1 MSLDA
6 QHRWY
11 LSKMGISIWEL
22 RQRQSVEQQI
32 APGIVAEE
40 DRSVLQPQY
49 DVEPDLEL
57 SNDCH
62 ANWLTLEKNVNECV
76 ACDLY
81 QTRSQAVFGVGNK
94 HADCMII
101 GEAPGAE
108 EDRLGE
114 PFVGRA
120 GNLLNKMLFAIGLQ
134 RKDVFIANILKCRPP
149 NNRDPKLAEITK
161 CEPFL
166 QSQMDLINPKL
177 IVALGRIAAHNLLKT
192 DQPLSSLRGNVNYY
206 GKKKI
211 PVIVTYHPAYLL
223 RSPREKRKS
232 WQDLQ
237 FIQSLLRDSTQ
248 TKKR

>member
-11 LSKMGISIWEL
+11 LSKMGISAWEL
-22 RQRQSVEQQI
+22 RQRQSVVEQI
-32 APGIVAEE
+32 APADEHRTE
-40 DRSVLQPQY
+40 LQPKHRI
-49 DVEPDLEL
+49 ESNLEL
-57 SNDCH
+57 LNDSH
-62 ANWLTLEKNVNECV
+62 ANWQALEKNVNDCV

-81 QTRSQAVFGVGNK
+81 QSRSQVVFGVGNK

-114 PFVGRA
+114 PFVGPA
-120 GNLLNKMLFAIGLQ
+120 GKLLNNMLYAIGLQ
-134 RKDVFIANILKCRPP
+134 REDVFITNILKCRPP

-166 QSQMDLINPKL
+166 QSQMDMIKPKL

-192 DQPLSSLRGNVNYY
+192 DQPLSTLRGNISYY
-206 GKKKI
+206 GKNKI

-232 WQDLQ
+232 WQDLKL
-237 FIQSLLRDSTQ
+237 IQSLMRDSTQ
-248 TKKR
+248 NLE

>member
-11 LSKMGISIWEL
+11 LSKMGISTWEL

-81 QTRSQAVFGVGNK
+81 QTRKGIFVLIEGPVELGWSVG
-94 HADCMII
+94 
-101 GEAPGAE
+101 
-108 EDRLGE
+108 
-114 PFVGRA
+114 
-120 GNLLNKMLFAIGLQ
+120 
-134 RKDVFIANILKCRPP
+134 KCY
-149 NNRDPKLAEITK
+149 
-161 CEPFL
+161 
-166 QSQMDLINPKL
+166 Q
-177 IVALGRIAAHNLLKT
+177 
-192 DQPLSSLRGNVNYY
+192 
-206 GKKKI
+206 
-211 PVIVTYHPAYLL
+211 
-223 RSPREKRKS
+223 
-232 WQDLQ
+232 
-237 FIQSLLRDSTQ
+237 
-248 TKKR
+248 

>member
-11 LSKMGISIWEL
+11 LSKMSISTWEL

-40 DRSVLQPQY
+40 DRSVLQPQNEF
-49 DVEPDLEL
+49 EPALEL
-57 SNDCH
+57 PNESH
-62 ANWLTLEKNVNECV
+62 ANWLALENNVNNCV

-81 QTRSQAVFGVGNK
+81 QTRLQAVFGVGNK

-120 GNLLNKMLFAIGLQ
+120 GNLLNNMLFAIGLQ

-177 IVALGRIAAHNLLKT
+177 IVALGRIASGERECQQECDKYIAGRLT
-192 DQPLSSLRGNVNYY
+192 LS
-206 GKKKI
+206 
-211 PVIVTYHPAYLL
+211 H
-223 RSPREKRKS
+223 
-232 WQDLQ
+232 
-237 FIQSLLRDSTQ
+237 
-248 TKKR
+248 